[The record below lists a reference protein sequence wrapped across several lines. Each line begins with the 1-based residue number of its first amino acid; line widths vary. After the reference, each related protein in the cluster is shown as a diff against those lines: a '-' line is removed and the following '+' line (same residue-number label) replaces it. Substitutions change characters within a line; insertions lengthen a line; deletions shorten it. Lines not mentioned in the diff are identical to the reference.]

1 MPIDNPGFFGSDNF
15 RENNIHNNRRNNSK
29 ERTHRHKLNP
39 GRLSELSPERW
50 VDIICLT
57 LIGIFLIVVACTWA
71 TFSETLFANILFPV
85 IYIGSRIV
93 ALVAAIGTGIGLL
106 FARFRR
112 RRYWW

>member
-71 TFSETLFANILFPV
+71 TFSETLFANILFLACLSHNV
-85 IYIGSRIV
+85 SFCEKYFLTFRIV
-93 ALVAAIGTGIGLL
+93 CLSLNK
-106 FARFRR
+106 F
-112 RRYWW
+112 